1 MCFCLMVI
9 EEDGKREDEEKE
21 KEEER
26 RGETS
31 SVVGD
36 VFLVFSYL
44 IVDTIDLIAQLF
56 FFC

>member
-9 EEDGKREDEEKE
+9 EEDGKREDEQE
-21 KEEER
+21 EEER